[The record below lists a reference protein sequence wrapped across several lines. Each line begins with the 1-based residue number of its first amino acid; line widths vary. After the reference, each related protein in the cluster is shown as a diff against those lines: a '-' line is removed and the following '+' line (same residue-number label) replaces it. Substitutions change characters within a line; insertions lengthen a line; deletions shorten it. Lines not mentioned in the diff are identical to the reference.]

1 MTLIDL
7 SLTPRMIFN
16 KSSEYT
22 CHCKSDRFQP
32 LRRPLILAV
41 FVACMACVPIDAIAQ
56 PGREGAVQGQAVPRD
71 VREMY
76 DRGLLWLE
84 NSQDEKGGWTKTGG
98 MAGGGVS
105 GLALMAFLASGE
117 DPNFG
122 KYNLT
127 VRKAIQS
134 IILGQNPNTGYL
146 GDSMYQHG
154 FATLALAEA
163 YGAVD
168 ERNFWPPE
176 ADKRRTRSIGQALEL
191 AVRTSVTSQDK
202 NTYGGWRYSPD
213 ASDADTSVAGA
224 VLMSLLAARNAGIE
238 VPDKNI
244 DRAIKYF
251 TSMTSSSGQV
261 AYAGG
266 MGGFDNSPARVSI
279 ATLVY
284 SIAGRKDLKEF
295 NATSNFIKSS
305 DTNEVNDHY
314 GEYTAYYKA
323 QALFQADLAAWEKW
337 NKVLIQ
343 DLKKKQRSDGHFD
356 GNFGPAVATSMNL
369 LALAL
374 NFRFLPVY
382 ER

>member
-1 MTLIDL
+1 MVLMPD
-7 SLTPRMIFN
+7 RMNRLVVMATIAIGM
-16 KSSEYT
+16 
-22 CHCKSDRFQP
+22 HCSWV
-32 LRRPLILAV
+32 LAQV
-41 FVACMACVPIDAIAQ
+41 GLD
-56 PGREGAVQGQAVPRD
+56 GSAVQGQNVPRE
-71 VREMY
+71 VREIY
-76 DRGLLWLE
+76 ERGLQWLE
-84 NSQDEKGGWTKTGG
+84 NNQDDKGGWTKTGG
-98 MAGGGVS
+98 MSGAGVS
-105 GLALMAFLASGE
+105 GLSMMAFLASGE
-117 DPNFG
+117 DPNYG
-122 KYNLT
+122 KYSEPI
-127 VRKAIQS
+127 RKTLQS
-134 IILGQNPNTGYL
+134 IIREQSPTTGYL

-163 YGAVD
+163 YGALD
-168 ERNFWPPE
+168 ERNLWQGSS
-176 ADKRRTRSIGQALEL
+176 DSQRQRSIGQALEL

-202 NTYGGWRYSPD
+202 NTFGAWRYSPN
-213 ASDADTSVAGA
+213 ASEADTSVAGA

-266 MGGFDNSPARVSI
+266 MGGFDNSPARVAI

-284 SIAGRKDLKEF
+284 SISGRRDLKEF
-295 NATSNFIKSS
+295 KATSNFLKSTDS
-305 DTNEVNDHY
+305 NEVSDHY

-323 QALFQADLAAWEKW
+323 QALFQADIGAWEKW
-337 NKVLIQ
+337 NKNLIQ
-343 DLKKKQRSDGHFD
+343 DLKKKQKSDGHFE

-374 NFRFLPVY
+374 NFRFLPIY

>member
-1 MTLIDL
+1 M
-7 SLTPRMIFN
+7 PNRMN
-16 KSSEYT
+16 
-22 CHCKSDRFQP
+22 R
-32 LRRPLILAV
+32 LV
-41 FVACMACVPIDAIAQ
+41 VMAAIAILMHCSWALAQ
-56 PGREGAVQGQAVPRD
+56 VGLDGSAVQGQNVPRE
-71 VREMY
+71 VREIY
-76 DRGLLWLE
+76 ERGLQWLE
-84 NSQDEKGGWTKTGG
+84 NNQDDKGGWTKTGG
-98 MAGGGVS
+98 MSGGGVA
-105 GLALMAFLASGE
+105 GLSLMAFLASGE
-117 DPNFG
+117 DPNYG
-122 KYNLT
+122 KYSDPI
-127 VRKAIQS
+127 RKSVQS
-134 IILGQNPNTGYL
+134 IIREQSPTTGYL

-163 YGAVD
+163 YGALD
-168 ERNFWPPE
+168 ERNLWQGSN
-176 ADKRRTRSIGQALEL
+176 DSQRQRSIGQALEL

-202 NTYGGWRYSPD
+202 NTFGAWRYSPN

-266 MGGFDNSPARVSI
+266 MGGFDNSPARVAI

-284 SIAGRKDLKEF
+284 SISGRRDLKEF
-295 NATSNFIKSS
+295 KATSNFLKSTDS
-305 DTNEVNDHY
+305 NEVSDHY

-323 QALFQADLAAWEKW
+323 QALFQADIGAWEKW
-337 NKVLIQ
+337 NKNLIQ
-343 DLKKKQRSDGHFD
+343 ELKKKQKSDGHFE

-374 NFRFLPVY
+374 NFRFLPIY